1 MKVNLFALHI
11 IMGRVSK
18 YKKIKA
24 IDPYSKQNKHHIQ
37 KNKSLLLGSCREE
50 GELRQKKL
58 EKRIQK
64 QLQRRRSSKAKKSRT
79 GDKSTFFDLPPDDI
93 EDEFDLSTLT
103 VRRNENTSQN
113 LKTQTREI
121 VGSSSHIPLQHAKQT
136 FVGEEA
142 NRELQQEL
150 KTSRLLKIGS
160 ISKQSSYKNEDR
172 TTQKVHGRLEGESMK
187 AFTRRINQET
197 AMILKESLTQQNGG
211 VSRLKQMNPM
221 KYEKKIQHLNK
232 KKEKKRQM
240 ATLLVKQQRLSMEHE
255 GASTDETLITG
266 EYASR
271 QAASLLHDQVE
282 RPPTFSVLPRGAK
295 LLPSKSNNK
304 DGFLSNVKS
313 SNISKELEQYRA
325 RVQAQY
331 ALIKERKRSTL

>member
-1 MKVNLFALHI
+1 
-11 IMGRVSK
+11 MGRVSK

-24 IDPYSKQNKHHIQ
+24 LDPYSKQNKHQ
-37 KNKSLLLGSCREE
+37 NRKNKSLLLGSCWDENE
-50 GELRQKKL
+50 IRQKKL
-58 EKRIQK
+58 EKRLQK
-64 QLQRRRSSKAKKSRT
+64 QLQRRSTKAKKNKNVGPVSSS
-79 GDKSTFFDLPPDDI
+79 KFFDLPPDDI
-93 EDEFDLSTLT
+93 EDEFDMSTLT
-103 VRRNENTSQN
+103 VRRNENTSPS
-113 LKTQTREI
+113 LKKQLSVEI
-121 VGSSSHIPLQHAKQT
+121 VSGSNRRLQHQNQT

-160 ISKQSSYKNEDR
+160 ISNKSSYRNDDR

-197 AMILKESLTQQNGG
+197 AMILKKNLTQQQNGSI
-211 VSRLKQMNPM
+211 SRLKQVNPE
-221 KYEKKIQHLNK
+221 KYEKKIHYLNK

-240 ATLLVKQQRLSMEHE
+240 PTIRINQQKYSFEQGGERTTEN
-255 GASTDETLITG
+255 LITG
-266 EYASR
+266 EYASQ
-271 QAASLLHDQVE
+271 QAVSLLHDQVE

-295 LLPSKSNNK
+295 LLLSSRNNNK
-304 DGFLSNVKS
+304 DCLMSKEKS

-331 ALIKERKRSTL
+331 ALIKEQKRSTI